1 MPVRLSLDASLPAPH
16 VQMSNAAQRTEL
28 QAKPLKDFNM
38 DTDSSLAHCGSLIF
52 NAAQQQVLSVPLP
65 LPLLIPLV
73 LVAVPLAL
81 PLPLPLP
88 RVLVT

>member
-1 MPVRLSLDASLPAPH
+1 
-16 VQMSNAAQRTEL
+16 MSNAAQRSEL

-65 LPLLIPLV
+65 LPLLVPMSVFWLLFLWLCRCLCLCLV
-73 LVAVPLAL
+73 C
-81 PLPLPLP
+81 
-88 RVLVT
+88 